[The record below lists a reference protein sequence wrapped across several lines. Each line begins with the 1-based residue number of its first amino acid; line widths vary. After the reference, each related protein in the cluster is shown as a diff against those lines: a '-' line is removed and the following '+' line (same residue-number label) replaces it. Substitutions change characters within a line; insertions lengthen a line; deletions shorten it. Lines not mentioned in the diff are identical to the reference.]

1 MTETTDAGT
10 LTISRM
16 PVPASADA
24 ADAGPF
30 RAMIALGN
38 ALCRHDTGHDYFDQ
52 TVEEVLPSWQDQ
64 TDRLQIGFT
73 AERGGE
79 IVGAATMMVPL
90 EDGAPSLEFDLM
102 ADPERWGEGIEEAL
116 LAAIEA
122 EARALGRSIVQT
134 WTLHRPDA
142 PGARLP
148 SPTGLGSIPADDRQ
162 THLMQQSGY
171 TFEQA
176 ERNSVFDLTGSF
188 DAVERMLAEALDAA
202 GADYRVITWTSPTP
216 DEYKEG
222 FAAVISRMSTDVPT
236 GDLVWTEEKWDAAR
250 VERRDK
256 RLLAGGV
263 TIGVA
268 CVEHVPTGTHH
279 GLQRTH
285 DRGRSHRTDAPV
297 GHPRH
302 QGAPRASARHDRE
315 VREPP
320 ALARADAGFA
330 AGVDVQR
337 GGEPAHARHQRG
349 HRLRARVLRGSVEE
363 GAQSGAASADSS
375 DAQRRSLTVRA
386 EVTRPVH
393 E

>member
-79 IVGAATMMVPL
+79 IVGAATLMVPL

-116 LAAIEA
+116 LEAIET
-122 EARALGRSIVQT
+122 EARVLGRSIVQT

-216 DEYKEG
+216 DEHKEG

-256 RLLAGGV
+256 RLLAGGI

-268 CVEHVPTGTHH
+268 CVEHVPTGRITAYNELMIAADHTAPTHQWGTLVVKEH
-279 GLQRTH
+279 
-285 DRGRSHRTDAPV
+285 
-297 GHPRH
+297 
-302 QGAPRASARHDRE
+302 
-315 VREPP
+315 
-320 ALARADAGFA
+320 
-330 AGVDVQR
+330 
-337 GGEPAHARHQRG
+337 RG
-349 HRLRARVLRGSVEE
+349 HRLGTIVKCVNLLRWHELMPDSPRVSTFNAEE
-363 GAQSGAASADSS
+363 NRHMLDINEAIGFVPASYAGAWKKVLSPDAAAPADSAGRS
-375 DAQRRSLTVRA
+375 DSTGS
-386 EVTRPVH
+386 
-393 E
+393 